1 MRQLTDLPVVVGFGI
16 KDSKSA
22 RAMASVSDG
31 IIIGS
36 ALVEQIAKLSGGA
49 PVKPE
54 LSNCCAVIG
63 GARSA
68 IDSL

>member
-49 PVKPE
+49 PEKPE

-63 GARSA
+63 EARSA

>member
-16 KDSKSA
+16 KDTESA

-36 ALVEQIAKLSGGA
+36 ALVEQIAHLSGGDLE
-49 PVKPE
+49 KPE
-54 LSNCCAVIG
+54 LPQCCAVIAE
-63 GARSA
+63 ARSA
-68 IDSL
+68 IDSP